1 MRSFFLLFRTRLFC
15 FSLLLM
21 LTTGKARAF
30 DEWLP
35 VSPQELKMTQEPS
48 QPGADAVILYREEVT
63 DEGKQFR
70 YTYIREKILT
80 EHGKSLAS
88 VKIPYDNK
96 QFALIDIKARTIHP
110 DGSIINYE
118 GKPFDEVMAKG
129 RSLRI
134 MQKAFVLPDVQP
146 GSIIEYQYKLHWYDD
161 VAYDAHWTVQ
171 DDLFQKHAKFKFIP
185 FASAIVRNRRGEE
198 LPSVYWVTSGLRA
211 DMTPKWVSNHDALQV
226 EVNDVPAFD
235 AEPFSL
241 AEDQLKWRVSFYWA
255 KSAGASLY
263 WKDEGKFWSKEVE
276 NFIGHRPAIAAE
288 AAKLVS
294 AGDTPQKKAEKL
306 YARAQQ
312 LKNLS
317 FDPAAAKQAGRQKIK
332 PNKNIEEVLRAG
344 EGSHI
349 EINRLLAGLLRSVDI
364 PAYMMR
370 ASSREER
377 VFDVN
382 LPNWNQLDT
391 ELVIATIDGKEVFLD
406 PGTRFSPFGLLRWRF
421 TDTRGMRQ
429 KADGGVDFAQT
440 PVPQYNQAGTQ
451 RLANLSM
458 DAEGNLKG
466 KVTLGFMGQEAL
478 WQRIEGAQTDAAGQK
493 LLMEKELREWL
504 PASAEIKNATS
515 EGWTESGGFL
525 TAHFDVVIPAAAMV
539 AGKRMLLPTQLFH
552 VNSRQLFTRPKRT
565 YSILLEYPY
574 RDIDKVK
581 VVLPAGLKVETLP
594 QAESETLVSA
604 DGKAAFAVYQTNFQ
618 QQGQV
623 VTLERD
629 LALAAFAF
637 TADFYPRL
645 KTFFEKV
652 KSSDDQP
659 AILRSSAAASN

>member
-1 MRSFFLLFRTRLFC
+1 MRSFFLLFRSRFFC
-15 FSLLLM
+15 LSVLLLI
-21 LTTGKARAF
+21 TTPRARAF
-30 DEWLP
+30 EEWLP

-48 QPGADAVILYREEVT
+48 QPGADAVILYREEVY
-63 DEGKQFR
+63 DDNKRFI

-80 EHGKSLAS
+80 EQGKSLAN

-96 QFALIDIKARTIHP
+96 QFALVDIKARTIHP
-110 DGSIINYE
+110 DGAIINYE
-118 GKPFDEVMAKG
+118 GKPFDEVVAKA
-129 RSLRI
+129 RSVRI

-146 GSIIEYQYKLHWYDD
+146 GSIIEYQYKLHWYEE
-161 VAYDAHWTVQ
+161 VAYSPHWMVQ
-171 DDLFQKHAKFKFIP
+171 EDLFQKHAKFKFIP
-185 FASAIVRNRRGEE
+185 PSVGLRDRRGEF
-198 LPSVYWVTSGLRA
+198 LASVYWVTNGLRA
-211 DMTPKWVSNHDALQV
+211 DMTPQWIDNYGALQL
-226 EVNDVPAFD
+226 EASDVPAFD

-241 AEDQLKWRVSFYWA
+241 AEEQLKWRVSFYFA
-255 KSAGASLY
+255 KNAGASEY

-276 NFIGHRPAIAAE
+276 NFIGHRAAIAAE
-288 AAKLVS
+288 AARLVS

-312 LKNLS
+312 IKNLS
-317 FDPAAAKQAGRQKIK
+317 FDPALARQDGKQRAK
-332 PNKNIEEVLRAG
+332 PSKNVEDVLRVD

-349 EINRLLAGLLRSVDI
+349 EINRLLAGWLRSVDI

-370 ASSREER
+370 GSSRDGM
-377 VFDVN
+377 VFDPN

-406 PGTRFSPFGLLRWRF
+406 PGTRFSPFGLLRWKY
-421 TDTRGMRQ
+421 TNTSGMRQ
-429 KADGGVDFAQT
+429 KPDGSVDFAQT

-451 RLANLSM
+451 RLANLTM

-478 WQRIEGAQTDAAGQK
+478 WQRIEGSQTDQAGQK
-493 LLMEKELREWL
+493 LLLEKELREWL
-504 PASAEIKNATS
+504 PANAEIKAGSS
-515 EGWTESGGFL
+515 EGWTDSGGFL
-525 TAHFDVVIPAAAMV
+525 IAHFDVVIPAAATS

-552 VNSRQLFTRPKRT
+552 VNARQLLTRPKRV
-565 YSILLEYPY
+565 YGVLMEYPF

-581 VVLPAGLKVETLP
+581 IGLPAGLQVETLP
-594 QAESETLVSA
+594 KAQSETLVSA
-604 DGKAAFAVYQTNFQ
+604 DGKAAFAVYKTNFQ
-618 QQGQV
+618 QQGTV
-623 VTLERD
+623 VTFDRD

-637 TADFYPRL
+637 TADYYPKL